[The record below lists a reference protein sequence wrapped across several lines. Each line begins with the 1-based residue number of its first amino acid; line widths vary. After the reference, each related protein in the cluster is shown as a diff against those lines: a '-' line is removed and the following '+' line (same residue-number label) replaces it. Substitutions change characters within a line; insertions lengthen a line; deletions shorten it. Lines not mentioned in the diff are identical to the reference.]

1 MSLIQMLLIWTKDI
15 VRSLFTT
22 KNPLLMKLESRR
34 PVTNLLVKK
43 QGLKTMRLA
52 LSTLKSGNN
61 IDVKKELVVMINKK

>member
-22 KNPLLMKLESRR
+22 KNPLLMKSESRR

-61 IDVKKELVVMINKK
+61 IDLKKELVVMINKK

>member
-1 MSLIQMLLIWTKDI
+1 MSLIQMLLIRTKDI

-52 LSTLKSGNN
+52 LGTLKSGNN
-61 IDVKKELVVMINKK
+61 IDLKKELVVMINKK